1 MTEPRTETE
10 QAAAAAEQEH
20 YFDPSHLEEEW
31 EAYTE
36 HFYQLLR
43 QGKDAEVARIAEE
56 LTPGDLSEIIRPLSV
71 EDTAR
76 IIQLLPTDVAA
87 DVLAEIDER
96 NLPGL
101 LELLDIEAI
110 ADMVEDMP
118 SDEATDLI
126 GGLEDARAREILAA
140 MEATERAEVREL
152 LQYGPETAGGL
163 MAKEF
168 IAVPVTATCR
178 EAVEAVRTLDPDDRE
193 QLHFIYV
200 VDEQGRLVG
209 RIPLVEMLL
218 QPWSTPVREVME
230 PDPLRVRVD
239 LDQEQV
245 VQFVRTHDLVILPVV
260 DEQDRLVGVIAGD
273 DVLDVMEDE
282 ATEDISRLAGTS
294 EELGETSPVRV
305 ARARL
310 PWLLGALTGEIAC
323 IFMMQHF
330 QASLEQTVALT
341 FFIPSMMAMGGNTG
355 NQTAYAVVRGLATG
369 EVNLRHLGRHV
380 LRELTTTMLTG
391 SAIAVYLFVIAMLI
405 VGDLYLAGVLGVS
418 LVAVVLFA
426 TLVGSSVPLLLHR
439 VGVDPAIATGPF
451 ISTSN
456 DFFGVVIYLSIASVM
471 LGR

>member
-1 MTEPRTETE
+1 MSDTERTAETTR
-10 QAAAAAEQEH
+10 Q
-20 YFDPSHLEEEW
+20 EEEEHRLDPARLELEW
-31 EAYTE
+31 QAYTE
-36 HFYQLLR
+36 RFRDLLEHGR
-43 QGKDAEVARIAEE
+43 DRELGELAAE
-56 LTPGDLSEIIRPLSV
+56 LTPGDLSEIIRPLNV
-71 EDTAR
+71 EETAR
-76 IIQLLPTDVAA
+76 VIQQLPTDLAA
-87 DVLAEIDER
+87 DLLAEIDER
-96 NLPGL
+96 DLPAL
-101 LELLDIEAI
+101 LQLLDIEAI

-126 GGLEDARAREILAA
+126 GGLDDAQAREILDA
-140 MEATERAEVREL
+140 MEAPERAEVREL

-178 EAVEAVRTLDPDDRE
+178 EAVEAVRALDPDDRE
-193 QLHFIYV
+193 ELHFIYV
-200 VDEQGRLVG
+200 VDEAGRLVG
-209 RIPLVEMLL
+209 QIPLVEMLL

-245 VQFVRTHDLVILPVV
+245 VQFFRTHDLVSLPVV
-260 DEQDRLVGVIAGD
+260 DAQDRLVGVISGD
-273 DVLDVMEDE
+273 DVLDVMEEE
-282 ATEDISRLAGTS
+282 ATEDISRLSGTS
-294 EELGETSPVRV
+294 EELGDTSPLRV

-355 NQTAYAVVRGLATG
+355 NQTAYVVVRGLATG
-369 EVNLRHLGRHV
+369 DVSARYLGRHV
-380 LRELTTTMLTG
+380 LRELVTTLMTG
-391 SAIAVYLFVIAMLI
+391 SAVAVYLFVIAMLI
-405 VGDLYLAGVLGVS
+405 VGDLYLASVLAIS

-439 VGVDPAIATGPF
+439 VGVDPALATGPF

-471 LGR
+471 LGH

>member
-1 MTEPRTETE
+1 MKDPERGPETP
-10 QAAAAAEQEH
+10 AAADEEH
-20 YFDPSHLEEEW
+20 RFDPSHLEREW
-31 EAYTE
+31 FAYTE
-36 HFYQLLR
+36 RFLDLLR
-43 QGKDAEVARIAEE
+43 QGRDEEVGRLAAE

-71 EDTAR
+71 EETAR
-76 IIQLLPTDVAA
+76 VIQQLPTDLAA
-87 DVLAEIDER
+87 DVLTEIDER

-126 GGLEDARAREILAA
+126 GGLEDERAREILEA
-140 MEATERAEVREL
+140 MEAEERAEVREL

-178 EAVEAVRTLDPDDRE
+178 EAVDAVRALDPDDRE
-193 QLHFIYV
+193 QLHFLFV
-200 VDEQGRLVG
+200 VDEQGRLTG

-245 VQFVRTHDLVILPVV
+245 VQYVRTHDLVTLPVV
-260 DEQDRLVGVIAGD
+260 DDRDRLVGVIAGD
-273 DVLDVMEDE
+273 DVLDVMEEE
-282 ATEDISRLAGTS
+282 ATEDLSLLSGTS
-294 EELGETSPVRV
+294 EELGETSPLRV

-323 IFMMQHF
+323 IFMMRHF

-355 NQTAYAVVRGLATG
+355 NQTAYVVVRGLATG
-369 EVNLRHLGRHV
+369 DVNPLHLGRHV
-380 LRELTTTMLTG
+380 LRELSTTLLTG
-391 SAIAVYLFVIAMLI
+391 SAVAVYLFSIAMLI
-405 VGDLYLAGVLGVS
+405 VGNLYLSVVLGLS
-418 LVAVVLFA
+418 LIAVVLFA
-426 TLVGSSVPLLLHR
+426 TLIGSSAPLLLHR
-439 VGVDPAIATGPF
+439 LGVDPALATGPF